1 VRGQLLCGH
10 GVERWENG
18 EVEEATAGG
27 EFTGRCGVERAEAT
41 EGDAERIGCQTVGLV
56 NGDGLLSMVSRAA
69 AKAVGNLVEAGGG
82 PGPSDARVA
91 VGKQAGVRA
100 AVGGERREERAIG
113 MPAARDRG
121 SRPGVIGRNLW
132 RRMGLGPFRKRE
144 GGTLIR
150 FRKRTAA
157 RDSGSVCPEERQRS
171 RTPAFTNPRLP
182 AKASEHRLRPR
193 PEPVRSGL
201 GGATG
206 CDSSGSSCTGR

>member
-1 VRGQLLCGH
+1 
-10 GVERWENG
+10 
-18 EVEEATAGG
+18 
-27 EFTGRCGVERAEAT
+27 
-41 EGDAERIGCQTVGLV
+41 
-56 NGDGLLSMVSRAA
+56 
-69 AKAVGNLVEAGGG
+69 
-82 PGPSDARVA
+82 
-91 VGKQAGVRA
+91 
-100 AVGGERREERAIG
+100 

-182 AKASEHRLRPR
+182 ASAKARPR